1 MFFVLSKTL
10 GLLSVPSNI
19 LILLGLVGA
28 VLLLTRFA
36 RTGRRLVAVSVL
48 LIAICGFLPV
58 GQALTL
64 ILEDRF
70 PRWDASRGAPDGI
83 IILGGALNSDLTEVR
98 GQFSFNGDAERFTEA
113 AALARRYPSARIF
126 FSGGT
131 GNLNLASLPEARYV
145 VPLLESFG
153 IPASRIALEGRS
165 RNTQENARFT
175 LEMVKPKPGERW
187 LLVTSAFHMPR
198 SVGCF
203 RNVGFEVEAYPVAW
217 HTFGQTDLVSLNGRI
232 SDGLRHTDIAMREW
246 IGLLVYWLTGR
257 TSELFPAPR

>member
-19 LILLGLVGA
+19 LILLGLIGA

-36 RTGRRLVAVSVL
+36 RTGRRLVVVSIL

-58 GQALTL
+58 GKALML
-64 ILEDRF
+64 VLEDRF
-70 PRWDASRGAPDGI
+70 PKWDALRGAPDGI
-83 IILGGALNSDLTEVR
+83 IILGGALNADLTEAR
-98 GQFSFNGDAERFTEA
+98 GQIALGEDAERFTEV

-131 GNLNLASLPEARYV
+131 GSIDLTALPEARYV

-175 LEMVKPKPGERW
+175 LEMVKPKAGERW
-187 LLVTSAFHMPR
+187 LLVTSALHMPR

-203 RNVGFEVEAYPVAW
+203 RNVGFEVDAHPVGWRTSGRA
-217 HTFGQTDLVSLNGRI
+217 DLLLLNGRI
-232 SDGLRHTDIAMREW
+232 SDGLVHTDAAVREW
-246 IGLLVYWLTGR
+246 VGLLLYWLTGR